1 MTSFMKSWLRKTF
14 PNAIGAFH
22 AYRHSRSLRA
32 RSLRETPLGF
42 RFRGHAA
49 MEDGSFEPRETA
61 LIGELATAGSVFVD
75 VGANFGYYVCLA
87 RRGGAHVLAIEPHP
101 TNLELLYGNLAVNG
115 WSDVEVF
122 PVGVAAAPGLGT
134 IYGAGTGAS
143 LLPRWAG
150 VSELWRTTIP
160 LSTLDILLGDRF
172 DGVPML
178 IKVDVEGAED
188 SVLDGAERTLGRRN
202 APRWIVEIC
211 LTENYAA
218 GACNQNYAA
227 TFDRFFRRGYRAR
240 SIEAGLRE
248 VTPDDVAH
256 WAATGH
262 REFGYV
268 DFLFEKP

>member
-1 MTSFMKSWLRKTF
+1 MSFIKSWLRKTF
-14 PNAIGAFH
+14 PEAIGGFH
-22 AYRHSRSLRA
+22 AYRHARELRA
-32 RSLRETPLGF
+32 RPIRETPLGF
-42 RFRGHAA
+42 RFGGHAL
-49 MEDGSFEPRETA
+49 MEDGSFEPHETA
-61 LIGELATAGSVFVD
+61 LIGGLAKAGSVFVD

-87 RRGGAHVLAIEPHP
+87 RRAGAHVVAIEPHP
-101 TNLELLYGNLAVNG
+101 TNLQVLYANLSAND
-115 WSDVEVF
+115 WSDLEVF

-134 IYGAGTGAS
+134 MYGGGTGAS

-150 VSELWRTTIP
+150 TSELWRTTIP
-160 LSTLDILLGDRF
+160 LSTLDIILSDRF
-172 DGVPML
+172 DRMPML

-188 SVLDGAERTLGRRN
+188 SVLDGAERTLCRQN

-218 GACNQNYAA
+218 GACNQNYAT

-248 VTPDDVAH
+248 VTPADIAR
-256 WAATGH
+256 WATTGN